1 MSRQLGGSWRVA
13 LKLARRDVW
22 RAKGRSALV
31 VAMIGV
37 PIMLIA
43 AASILLRSTT
53 DTDAADGLR
62 TMGPTDA
69 VVTVQGAP
77 LAQTFDGGI
86 QASVPGATLAD
97 PGDQDMTSQRVAAL
111 TGGAAIPVRHGT
123 TLVKTDLGA
132 IAVNVREFDLRD
144 ERTTGLGT
152 VVDGR
157 APKSADEVA
166 VSPNLVDDG
175 FGPGQRIRF
184 GVGDD
189 HPEMRVVGVV
199 RNPADLS
206 SRQLVGIPGSI
217 LRGAGGSGDTTYLI
231 DTHGRALAWPD
242 VQQLNTHGLV
252 VQSRA
257 VLQDPPPDKMI
268 PHLITDSYPSTP
280 DATLVAFTILVAAA
294 VLLEV
299 VLLAGPAF
307 AVGARRQSR
316 QLALFVATGGTPK
329 DVRRVVL
336 AQAIVL
342 GFGSAFLGILVA
354 IGLVALTRPI
364 SSQLI
369 GHDISSL
376 RFSPL
381 DLGALI
387 VVGTLA
393 ALAAA
398 YLPAHHASRQDTV
411 VALAGRRG
419 ETRTRRGGPVLGLVL
434 MAAGAFVVLA
444 LGRRP
449 GGEWRVAVGTF
460 VLVAGTIMV
469 TPVLIGFLDRLGGRL
484 PFSLRL
490 ATRDGARHQSRTV
503 PAVAA
508 IMGVVTGVTA
518 LAIGSSSDFEENRR
532 GYEPRSAMGTM
543 TIGLT
548 PTATP
553 RAADA
558 LADQVRAELPGRT
571 ALLLPSVT
579 IYPTDPQA
587 LTAALVGPRCR
598 AEDPYGCGVPL
609 DTEDDESVIGYTTT
623 VDGMMVADPDLVANV
638 LGHPLTAEQRQ
649 VLSAGGV
656 LVPSKAALYP
666 DHTAQVAT
674 FRIRNGSDGSVT
686 TRDVQRT
693 RLPAAVLPATIRHSG
708 DYTFLADLIATPQ
721 TARRLGLPTTVHSI
735 VVPPGSPAVSADQEA
750 QVKEI
755 VQGLG
760 YGSDIYVERGFVETY
775 TIQFLGLA
783 VLGGLLVLVGTAT
796 ATALALNDAR
806 PDFATLAAVGAT
818 PRTRRRMAM
827 AQAAVIGVLGA
838 LLGVVV
844 GAVPGLAV
852 TWPLT
857 TGEGQQTPIIAV
869 PWTLLGIVVVG
880 VPVLAILGAGL
891 FTRSNLPMVR
901 RVE

>member
-1 MSRQLGGSWRVA
+1 MSWRSGGSWRVA

-43 AASILLRSTT
+43 AGSVLLRSTT
-53 DTDAADGLR
+53 DTNAADGLR

-77 LAQTFDGGI
+77 LAQTFDGAL
-86 QASVPGATLAD
+86 QASVPEAKLAD
-97 PGDQDMTSQRVAAL
+97 PDDQDMTSQRVAAL
-111 TGGAAIPVRHGT
+111 TGGTAIPVRHGT

-157 APKSADEVA
+157 APKSADEIA

-184 GVGDD
+184 GAGD
-189 HPEMRVVGVV
+189 HPEVWVVGVV

-231 DTHGRALAWPD
+231 DTHGRAITWPD

-257 VLQDPPPDKMI
+257 VLQDPPPHKMV
-268 PHLITDSYPSTP
+268 PRLITDSYPSTP
-280 DATLVAFTILVAAA
+280 DATLVAFTVLVAAG

-316 QLALFVATGGTPK
+316 QLALFVATGGTPR

-336 AQAIVL
+336 AQGIVL
-342 GFGSAFLGILVA
+342 GFGSAFLGILLA
-354 IGLVALTRPI
+354 IALVALTRPI

-376 RFSPL
+376 RISPL
-381 DLGALI
+381 DLGALL
-387 VVGTLA
+387 VVGSLA

-398 YLPAHHASRQDTV
+398 YIPARHASRQDTV
-411 VALAGRRG
+411 VALAGRP
-419 ETRTRRGGPVLGLVL
+419 RRGGPALGLVL
-434 MAAGAFVVLA
+434 MVVGAIVVLA
-444 LGRRP
+444 LGRQP

-460 VLVAGTIMV
+460 VLVAGTIMI
-469 TPVLIGFLDRLGGRL
+469 TPVLIGLLNRLGGRL
-484 PFSLRL
+484 PLSLRL

-518 LAIGSSSDFEENRR
+518 LAIGSSSDFEQNRR
-532 GYEPRSAMGTM
+532 GYEPRTAMETM

-553 RAADA
+553 RAADT

-571 ALLLPSVT
+571 TLLLPSIT
-579 IYPTDPQA
+579 IYPSDPQA
-587 LTAALVGPRCR
+587 LTAALVGPKCPE
-598 AEDPYGCGVPL
+598 EDPYGCGVPL
-609 DTEDDESVIGYTTT
+609 DTEDGESIIGYTTT
-623 VDGMMVADPDLVANV
+623 VDGMMVAGPDLVAKV

-686 TRDVQRT
+686 TRDVERT
-693 RLPAAVLPATIRHSG
+693 QLPAAVLAATVRHSG
-708 DYTFLADLIATPQ
+708 TYTYLADLIATPQ
-721 TARRLGLPTTVHSI
+721 TARRLGLLTTVHSI
-735 VVPPGSPAVSADQEA
+735 VVPPGSPAVSKAQEA

-760 YGSDIYVERGFVETY
+760 YGSDIYVERGFVQTY
-775 TIQFLGLA
+775 AIQFLALSI
-783 VLGGLLVLVGTAT
+783 LGGLLVLVGAAT

-827 AQAAVIGVLGA
+827 AQAAVIGGLGA

-857 TGEGQQTPIIAV
+857 TGEGQ
-869 PWTLLGIVVVG
+869 
-880 VPVLAILGAGL
+880 
-891 FTRSNLPMVR
+891 
-901 RVE
+901 